1 MDMDKGLQAICWGA
15 AGGGECWILGL
26 KSLLLKKKVKWL

>member
-15 AGGGECWILGL
+15 AGGGGMLNLGF
-26 KSLLLKKKVKWL
+26 KESASKKKS